1 MLVIITL
8 IYLGCVYAAF
18 KVIKLKVNPVSV
30 AASAL
35 IGVIVLGGV
44 VIGWKFSA
52 PMTQKMTVTRPVIPL
67 LASQNTKE
75 AIKKIH
81 VKREQP
87 VHKGDLLYE
96 VETAPFQ
103 YTVEQRTAELEQAR
117 KNLDALEASVVAAE
131 SNIEQARALREG
143 ARVELEVTSGMKADD
158 IGAVSALQ
166 LTTEQRSYVSADA
179 AVDIAVASHEA
190 AGYALE
196 SAREAIKATEASLKI
211 AQLELDRAYTRA
223 PADGHV
229 INWQAIRG
237 TMATTVITSAQGIF
251 QDMTETTVVA
261 VFRENMLK
269 NIQPGD
275 VVEIAFK
282 SFPGRLGVGKVD
294 ALLGF
299 TGEGQLATS
308 GVLPVAATLGSKG
321 FLAVR
326 IKLDDEQFAK
336 ELPLGAAGTT
346 AIYTSSGK
354 PFHIITKIA
363 LRMKSWLYNLPV

>member
-1 MLVIITL
+1 MIMIITL
-8 IYLGCVYAAF
+8 IYLSCVYAAF
-18 KVIKLKVNPVSV
+18 KVIKIKVNPVSV
-30 AASAL
+30 AAAAL

-44 VIGWKFSA
+44 VVGWKFSA
-52 PMTQKMTVTRPVIPL
+52 PMTQKMTVIRPVIPL

-75 AIKKIH
+75 TIKKIH

-87 VHKGDLLYE
+87 VNKGDLLYE

-131 SNIEQARALREG
+131 SKIEQARALREG
-143 ARVELEVTSGMKADD
+143 ARVELEVTSGMRADD
-158 IGAVSALQ
+158 IGAVSALK
-166 LTTEQRSYVSADA
+166 LTTEQLSYLSADA

-190 AGYALE
+190 AGHALE
-196 SAREAIKATEASLKI
+196 SAKEAIKATEASLQI

-229 INWQAIRG
+229 INWQATTG

-282 SFPGRLGVGKVD
+282 SFPGRLGIGKVD
-294 ALLGF
+294 ALLEF

-308 GVLPVAATLGSKG
+308 GILPVAATVGSKG

-326 IKLDDEQFAK
+326 IKLDDEQFAR

-346 AIYTSSGK
+346 AIYTQ
-354 PFHIITKIA
+354 
-363 LRMKSWLYNLPV
+363 